1 MGNSEDRPLHNDDSE
16 DLQALVAS
24 MDDIVF
30 AVNAKYTFLNVWVR
44 DESLLFMP
52 RSEFLGKSIPDVM
65 GPLAPIMIE
74 LVDTVVRLG
83 TMQEIQYKHL
93 DPEVDKHYSVRA
105 NVYKRSPSLADMKI
119 TLMVRDIT
127 DQVLLD
133 RVLTDMR
140 AKLARSNSLMKDS
153 QRLSKTGGWD
163 FNIAT
168 GEIFWTEETYRIY
181 DKPMNSVI
189 TYEDIL
195 NLYIKSDG
203 EELGRLVTKAIEEQE
218 PYEAIMK
225 TVQGKDIHLFGMPIV
240 ENGKVVKLRGA
251 VRDITDRMF
260 SRREL
265 ILAKEEA
272 EAAAQAKTHFL
283 SIMSHEIRTPLN
295 GIIGI
300 ANLLG
305 LNHTEEQ
312 DELVQNLIFSSNH
325 LLRLV
330 NDILDLNKIES
341 DKLELLIDRVDI
353 RQLAESI
360 RNQFGTFADGKGVK
374 LTVTVG
380 EYIPQLVMADPVRL
394 GQILNNLVSNGI
406 KFTDEGGCVDISI
419 KQQSNTDRTSTI
431 HFIVRDT
438 GMGIADEY
446 HNTVFEQFHQ
456 VQQDRSRKQE
466 GTGLGL
472 AIVKRLVKLHGGEI
486 KMKSKVGEGTEFSFE
501 LTFDLPSNTADSKE
515 QSKVDLE
522 TYKESFAAM
531 NLLLV
536 EDNPVNTLVARKQ
549 LEHFGITPDC
559 SANGVQAL
567 ERMVD
572 KQYDIALIDL
582 HMPEMDGF
590 QLAAHVR
597 SMYPD
602 VHIVVFTADIME
614 DAKQRLAQL
623 NVHDILSKPFVPQQ
637 MLNILLKV
645 LQDGKKG

>member
-1 MGNSEDRPLHNDDSE
+1 MGSSEDRPLHNDDSE

-30 AVNAKYTFLNVWVR
+30 AVNAKYTFLNVWAR

-52 RSEFLGKSIPDVM
+52 RSEFIGKAIPDVM
-65 GPLAPIMIE
+65 GPLAQMMTE
-74 LVDTVVRLG
+74 LVDTTVRTG
-83 TMQEIQYKHL
+83 TMQERQYKHL
-93 DPEVDKHYSVRA
+93 DPTVDKHYSVRA
-105 NVYKRSPSLADMKI
+105 NVYKRSPNLADMKI

-133 RVLTDMR
+133 RVLADMR
-140 AKLARSNSLMKDS
+140 TKLARSNSLMKDS

-163 FNIAT
+163 YNIAT

-181 DKPMNSVI
+181 DKPLNSVI
-189 TYEDIL
+189 TYDDIL
-195 NLYIKSDG
+195 NLYIKSDS
-203 EELGRLVTKAIEEQE
+203 EELARLVTKAIEKQE
-218 PYEAIMK
+218 PYEAVMK
-225 TVQGKDIHLFGMPIV
+225 TVQGKDIHLFGVPIV

-312 DELVQNLIFSSNH
+312 AELVKNLIFSSNH

-360 RNQFGTFADGKGVK
+360 SNQFGAFADGKGVK

-380 EYIPQLVMADPVRL
+380 EYIPPLVMADPVRL

-406 KFTDEGGCVDISI
+406 KFTDEGGSVDISI
-419 KQQSNTDRTSTI
+419 KQQSSMDKTATI
-431 HFIVRDT
+431 HFTVRDT

-446 HNTVFEQFHQ
+446 HHTVFEQFHQ
-456 VQQDRSRKQE
+456 VQQDPSRKQE

-472 AIVKRLVKLHGGEI
+472 AIVKRLVALHGGEI
-486 KMKSKVGEGTEFSFE
+486 KMKSKVGEGTEFSFV
-501 LTFDLPSNTADSKE
+501 LTFDLPSDNATGSE
-515 QSKVDLE
+515 QSKVDLHD
-522 TYKESFAAM
+522 YKESFAAM

-559 SANGVQAL
+559 SVNGVQAL
-567 ERMVD
+567 ERMTD
-572 KQYDIALIDL
+572 KHYDIALIDL

-590 QLAAHVR
+590 QLAANIR

-602 VHIVVFTADIME
+602 VYIVVFTADIME

-645 LQDGKKG
+645 LHAKER